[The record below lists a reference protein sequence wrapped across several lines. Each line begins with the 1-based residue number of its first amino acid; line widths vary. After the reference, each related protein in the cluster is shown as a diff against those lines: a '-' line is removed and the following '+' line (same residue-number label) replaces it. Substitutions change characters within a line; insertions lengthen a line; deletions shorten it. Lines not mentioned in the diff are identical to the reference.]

1 MSKVAFLGREKESV
15 GFKAFGFETY
25 FPYEVFPSLE
35 WSSYSLIV
43 LTEEVYEE
51 WQQKLIEIEKA
62 HPHLTFLLIP
72 SSTEKIGL
80 AEKRVRKV
88 LEKIVG
94 ADILARREA

>member
-15 GFKAFGFETY
+15 GFKALGFKTY
-25 FPYEVFPSLE
+25 FPQESFPSLE

-51 WQQKLIEIEKA
+51 WQQKLAEIEKGN
-62 HPHLTFLLIP
+62 PHLTFLLVP

-80 AEKRVRKV
+80 AEKRVRRV
-88 LEKIVG
+88 LERIVG